1 MATSNIVPEH
11 EVPLSIV
18 EKEWKSLHLT
28 QYQGFWRPLKFLSG
42 VMAYREC
49 FEACKDDIILN
60 TTPKSGTTWMKAL
73 TFTILSRTRRGGP
86 TLSTAPGFKSW
97 RKKERIENHVGGPN
111 SVHNQAY
118 EKCQNLLNQ
127 EQHIETIIVKQSSQA
142 RTDYR
147 IRLKATLAS
156 IRFLL
161 CQGLPFRGHDESE
174 DSNNMVQLP
183 HHLSVPDPKDAFVSL
198 WYFLNN
204 FLSED
209 EPPVPIE
216 EAFELFHGGISIFGP
231 FWKHLLGY
239 WRASLE
245 RPERVLFMKYE
256 ELKEDP
262 TFHLRRLAEFLG
274 FPFSIEEERQ
284 GLVEKIER
292 FCSFESLMSLEV
304 NKSGK
309 TRRGNPNKNFFRR
322 GIVGDWKNHL
332 TAEMSEKL
340 DQLNQQKLEAFGL
353 TFKDVGK

>member
-1 MATSNIVPEH
+1 MATSNIVPEL

-18 EKEWKSLHLT
+18 EKGWKSSHLT
-28 QYQGFWRPLKFLSG
+28 QYQGFWLPIEFLSG
-42 VMAYREC
+42 VMACRER
-49 FEACKDDIILN
+49 FEACKDDIMLN
-60 TTPKSGTTWMKAL
+60 TTPKSGTTWLKAL
-73 TFTILSRTRRGGP
+73 TFTISNRTRHD
-86 TLSTAPGFKSW
+86 FH
-97 RKKERIENHVGGPN
+97 NHPLLTTNPHALVPN
-111 SVHNQAY
+111 
-118 EKCQNLLNQ
+118 
-127 EQHIETIIVKQSSQA
+127 
-142 RTDYR
+142 
-147 IRLKATLAS
+147 LKLDQYA
-156 IRFLL
+156 
-161 CQGLPFRGHDESE
+161 D
-174 DSNNMVQLP
+174 DK
-183 HHLSVPDPKDAFVSL
+183 VPDLTNLPSPRLFCSHFPYELLPTSIIESNCRIIYLCRNPKDAFVSL
-198 WYFLNN
+198 WHFSNN
-204 FLSED
+204 FLPED

-231 FWKHLLGY
+231 FWEHLLGY
-239 WRASLE
+239 WKASLE

-262 TFHLRRLAEFLG
+262 TFHLKRLAEFLG

-309 TRRGNPNKNFFRR
+309 IGVLGKAMPNKNFFRR

-340 DQLNQQKLEAFGL
+340 DQLSQQKLEAFGL